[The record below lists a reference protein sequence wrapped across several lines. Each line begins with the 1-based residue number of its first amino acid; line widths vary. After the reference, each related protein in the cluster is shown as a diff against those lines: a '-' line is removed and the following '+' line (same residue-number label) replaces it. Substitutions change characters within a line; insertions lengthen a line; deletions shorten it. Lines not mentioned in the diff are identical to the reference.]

1 MTQAA
6 QRQSQNPVS
15 VVRLGRNLAAEIR
28 NVDLSQ
34 PLDDATFAVVHQA
47 FLENEVLVFRDQDIS
62 SDNMMGF
69 GRRFGPLSIHPFS
82 PTMADT
88 PELIVLDNHRENPP
102 RLTDIWHSDETFR
115 DTPPLGTILRSTI
128 TPRVGG
134 DTMFASMSAA
144 YEGLDDRTQR
154 FISGLEAEFDFKPFR
169 TLFGNDEEG
178 RRKLHELEDRWPQLS
193 HPVVRVHPESGR
205 KSIFVN
211 RQFTI
216 GIKGMKPSESG
227 PLLEMLYGLANQP
240 EYQYRLQWQRNTMV
254 MWDNRVV
261 LHYAIHDY
269 YPQRRRME
277 RVTITGDKPFGV
289 DHAYAGPV
297 IGRREIELTEIDTP
311 PSESAAP
318 VRAFKQS

>member
-1 MTQAA
+1 MPQAV
-6 QRQSQNPVS
+6 QRPSQNPVS
-15 VVRLGRNLAAEIR
+15 VVRLGRNLGAEIR
-28 NVDLSQ
+28 DIDLSQ
-34 PLDDATFAVVHQA
+34 PLDDETFAAVHLA
-47 FLENEVLVFRDQDIS
+47 FLENEVLIFRDQDIS
-62 SDNMMGF
+62 PNAMMKF

-82 PTMADT
+82 PTMANT
-88 PELIVLDNHRENPP
+88 PELIVLDNHRDNPP

-115 DTPPLGTILRSTI
+115 ETPPLGTMLRSTI

-169 TLFGNDEEG
+169 TLFGNDAEG
-178 RRKLHELEDRWPQLS
+178 RRKLHELEDRWPQLC

-216 GIKGMKPSESG
+216 GIKGMKPAESG

-240 EYQYRLQWQRNTMV
+240 EYQYRLHWQKNTLV
-254 MWDNRVV
+254 FWDNRVV

-269 YPQRRRME
+269 FPQRRRME
-277 RVTITGDKPFGV
+277 RVTVTGDKPFGV
-289 DHAYAGPV
+289 NHAYEGPV
-297 IGRREIELTEIDTP
+297 IGRREIELTDADTP
-311 PSESAAP
+311 PSDDSTP